1 METVSVIM
9 LWLHY
14 LATVMWIGGMA
25 FNIFVLRPSMMVLE
39 QSQRPVLGN
48 KVLKRFIVF
57 AWLSIAALVIT
68 GVSIATSPY
77 GTALLGKHLVTSVMV
92 LIVAWISF
100 VLSSRLAPFA
110 PKPETIVLLV
120 KTNLSLGILVLL
132 LTALLRYRAT

>member
-48 KVLKRFIVF
+48 KVLRLFIIF
-57 AWLSIAALVIT
+57 AWLSITVLILT

-77 GTALLGKHLVTSVMV
+77 GTALLGKHLVTSVMA